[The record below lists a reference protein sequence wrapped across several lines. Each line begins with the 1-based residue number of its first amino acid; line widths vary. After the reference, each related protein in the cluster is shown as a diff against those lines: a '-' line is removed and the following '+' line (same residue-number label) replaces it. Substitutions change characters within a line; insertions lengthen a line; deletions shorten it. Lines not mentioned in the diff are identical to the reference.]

1 MRTLL
6 TIQISRLRVFL
17 AVALAFG
24 FATASWAGRFSGGTG
39 RADCYSE
46 FEVDNVAT
54 ARSVKC
60 MDNTACDADTTCG
73 QCTIGVAL
81 CLNQTDPNVP
91 KCTPHP
97 PLTSVTVTTPHPPF
111 TSVTVTTGQTLN
123 VPDLSSTACGT
134 STGIVVARQN
144 G

>member
-17 AVALAFG
+17 AVALTFG

-73 QCTIGVAL
+73 QCTIGVA
-81 CLNQTDPNVP
+81 PA
-91 KCTPHP
+91 
-97 PLTSVTVTTPHPPF
+97 
-111 TSVTVTTGQTLN
+111 
-123 VPDLSSTACGT
+123 PDRQSRWRASLSAFAERFG
-134 STGIVVARQN
+134 GRP
-144 G
+144 